1 MSLKAT
7 LQAAVALV
15 GGLPPPPAKNGGAHP
30 PAASADD
37 GLTEL
42 EVWSAPAINRHL
54 LICHAPAADGSN
66 PMNLVSVGV
75 RDNRNFLKKMAV
87 RARRVSDRRFALE
100 GPCPRWRG
108 KW

>member
-1 MSLKAT
+1 
-7 LQAAVALV
+7 LQAAAAAV
-15 GGLPPPPAKNGGAHP
+15 GGSPPPHEKNGGAP
-30 PAASADD
+30 PQAHAAAG

-42 EVWSAPAINRHL
+42 QVWNAPPINRHL
-54 LICHAPAADGSN
+54 LICHAPGEDGSN
-66 PMNLVSVGV
+66 PMNLVSVAV